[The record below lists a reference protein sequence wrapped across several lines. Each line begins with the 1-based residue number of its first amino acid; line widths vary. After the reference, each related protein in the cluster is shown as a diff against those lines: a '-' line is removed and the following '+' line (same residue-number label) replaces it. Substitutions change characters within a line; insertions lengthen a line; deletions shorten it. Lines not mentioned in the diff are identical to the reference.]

1 MSIAG
6 TNHVVNKLEKT
17 SKAME
22 GQRLARVI
30 AKKNKNGEYESEHL
44 RESKCVSVPVIKA
57 EFTNEQ
63 LVQLSP
69 HITGMLMNAQDE
81 LIREKILQ
89 GGCTSVNEEEITI
102 GKCIQFLD
110 ESAKGNRVTN
120 EYMVKWFTDTYYEP
134 ALEFIAAL
142 CKFDVESLTADQ
154 GTVIETKVNVLA
166 SMFAGYASGK
176 YSPDIPKCKA
186 MIRFGEYLREENWDD
201 RMCALIAKSV
211 KIKAEKEAEMSMDA
225 LGFA

>member
-30 AKKNKNGEYESEHL
+30 AKKNKSGEYESEHL
-44 RESKCVSVPVIKA
+44 TESKCISIPIIKA

-89 GGCTSVNEEEITI
+89 GGCTSVNEEEISI

-120 EYMVKWFTDTYYEP
+120 EYMVKWFTDTYAEP
-134 ALEFIAAL
+134 ATEFIVAL
-142 CKFDVESLTADQ
+142 CKFDPESLTDDQ
-154 GTVIETKVNVLA
+154 LQVVDQKTNVLA

-186 MIRFGEYLREENWDD
+186 MIKFGEYLGSENWDD
-201 RMCALIAKSV
+201 RMKVLIEKSV
-211 KIKAEKEAEMSMDA
+211 KIRDEKMNEMSMDA
-225 LGFA
+225 LGF